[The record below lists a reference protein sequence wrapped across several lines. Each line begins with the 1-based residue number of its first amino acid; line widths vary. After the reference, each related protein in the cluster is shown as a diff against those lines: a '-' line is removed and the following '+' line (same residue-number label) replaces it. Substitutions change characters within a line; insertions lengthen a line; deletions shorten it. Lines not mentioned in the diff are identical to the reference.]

1 MRPPSTCAGNG
12 SNSDVEL
19 TPIGVT
25 GPADRQLVAGLRE
38 IEPVLAELRPA
49 VLLIGGLMA
58 RLWLHAVPLDMPA
71 RPTSDIDLG
80 IDKRALR
87 LSGDRR
93 VVGPLLES
101 RGFEPGSFGEEFR
114 YSKEVPGLE
123 DPILVDVVMPPGESR
138 EDPPVLEPGL
148 TTVAAP
154 GLAYAVKRGAVV
166 ATGRFVDG
174 QSIFAFDLP
183 IPVLDAAFVLK
194 AALVASG
201 VRRRP
206 DRVRSDSVDA
216 VMLAAA
222 CLRRPSA
229 IDALREQS
237 GRTDVRKSLNWLRE
251 SFRSRDAIGSRR
263 IEAHFEREGYGLG
276 AGEWAHHVA
285 VELSGRVHAPPQ
297 APEPRPGAQT

>member
-1 MRPPSTCAGNG
+1 MN
-12 SNSDVEL
+12 L

-58 RLWLHAVPLDMPA
+58 RLWLHAVPLHMPV

-87 LSGDRR
+87 LSADRR

-101 RGFEPGSFGEEFR
+101 HGFEPGSFGEEFR
-114 YSKEVPGLE
+114 YSKEVPGLD

-138 EDPPVLEPGL
+138 EEPPVLEPGL

-154 GLAYAVKRGAVV
+154 GLAYAVRRGAVV
-166 ATGRFVDG
+166 ASGRFVDG
-174 QSIFAFDLP
+174 QSVFAFELP
-183 IPVLDAAFVLK
+183 IPALDAAFVLK
-194 AALVASG
+194 AALVESG
-201 VRRRP
+201 VRKRP
-206 DRVRSDSVDA
+206 DRLRSDSVDA

-222 CLRRPSA
+222 CLREPSA
-229 IDALREQS
+229 IAALGEHR
-237 GRTDVRKSLNWLRE
+237 GRNDVRKSLNWLRE
-251 SFRSRDAIGSRR
+251 SFRSHEAIGSRR
-263 IEAHFEREGYGLG
+263 IESHFERAGYGLG
-276 AGEWAHHVA
+276 AGEWAHDVA
-285 VELSGRVHAPPQ
+285 ADLL
-297 APEPRPGAQT
+297 AQLDGG